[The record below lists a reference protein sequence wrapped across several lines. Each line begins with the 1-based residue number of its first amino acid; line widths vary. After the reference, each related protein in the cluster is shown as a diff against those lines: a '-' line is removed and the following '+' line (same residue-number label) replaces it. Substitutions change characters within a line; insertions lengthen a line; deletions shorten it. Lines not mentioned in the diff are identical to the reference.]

1 MAINFIHAK
10 DEDNEYL
17 NITRKGGFFRSFFET
32 IKGCMSVG
40 LDRVFITGI
49 LPITIS
55 DMNSGFN
62 IAKWITHEEE
72 FINMLGLSEDEL
84 DGLLKEIYRDYPNI
98 TLPVEDVKS
107 FLKRYYNGYHFS
119 KEAEP
124 VYNPMMAL
132 SCLETIIKYKCYPRL
147 PADQNIR
154 VQYNQV
160 AYVFG
165 KNDTSRDAIIK
176 EITEK
181 KAYKFNINIGR
192 QFNMKDY
199 KSGRFIPDCLYYLGL
214 LTHGKR
220 YSEFLV
226 PNLVTY
232 EMILS
237 YFEEIMNFSTEGA
250 GYDRMVIEFMETGN
264 MEKFVKSFFEEIIQ
278 KFPGD
283 FFKDVN
289 ESFYRG
295 LFFHI
300 LYSFLPNDLYD
311 VFPEFNLPGG
321 TVDLYINSR
330 KLPEELV
337 ELKDLIEIKRVPKS
351 ATDAELKAKF
361 KEAEDQVFRYRAGDY
376 SGFRAVALCFRGN
389 KDYKLKIL

>member
-1 MAINFIHAK
+1 M
-10 DEDNEYL
+10 
-17 NITRKGGFFRSFFET
+17 
-32 IKGCMSVG
+32 
-40 LDRVFITGI
+40 
-49 LPITIS
+49 
-55 DMNSGFN
+55 
-62 IAKWITHEEE
+62 
-72 FINMLGLSEDEL
+72 
-84 DGLLKEIYRDYPNI
+84 
-98 TLPVEDVKS
+98 
-107 FLKRYYNGYHFS
+107 
-119 KEAEP
+119 
-124 VYNPMMAL
+124 
-132 SCLETIIKYKCYPRL
+132 
-147 PADQNIR
+147 
-154 VQYNQV
+154 
-160 AYVFG
+160 
-165 KNDTSRDAIIK
+165 K
-176 EITEK
+176 EITDK

-220 YSEFLV
+220 YSEFVV

-250 GYDRMVIEFMETGN
+250 GFDRMVIEFMETGN
-264 MEKFVKSFFEEIIQ
+264 MEAFVKIFFEEIIQ

-311 VFPEFNLPGG
+311 VFPEFNVPNG
-321 TVDLYINSR
+321 TVDIYINSR
-330 KLPEELV
+330 TLPEELV
-337 ELKDLIEIKRVPKS
+337 ELRDIIEIKRIPKS
-351 ATDAELKAKF
+351 ATDNELEAKF
-361 KEAEDQVFRYRAGDY
+361 KQARDQVLKYRTGDY

-389 KDYKLKIL
+389 KDYKLKVL

>member
-1 MAINFIHAK
+1 
-10 DEDNEYL
+10 
-17 NITRKGGFFRSFFET
+17 
-32 IKGCMSVG
+32 
-40 LDRVFITGI
+40 
-49 LPITIS
+49 
-55 DMNSGFN
+55 
-62 IAKWITHEEE
+62 
-72 FINMLGLSEDEL
+72 MLGLTEKELNHLMED
-84 DGLLKEIYRDYPNI
+84 IYKDNPGI
-98 TLPVEDVKS
+98 TLPGEEVKA
-107 FLKRYYNGYHFS
+107 FLKRYYNGYYFS
-119 KEAEP
+119 KKAEP

-132 SCLETIIKYKCYPRL
+132 ACLKTIIKYNHYPEL

-154 VQYNQV
+154 IQYNQV
-160 AYVFG
+160 AYIFG
-165 KNDTSRDAIIK
+165 KNDVSRDAIIK

-181 KAYKFNINIGR
+181 KAYKFKINIGR
-192 QFNMKDY
+192 QVTMKDY
-199 KSGRFIPDCLYYLGL
+199 KSGRFIPDCLYHLGL

-220 YSEFLV
+220 YNEFVV

-237 YFEEIMNFSTEGA
+237 YFEEIMNFPTEGA
-250 GYDRMVIEFMETGN
+250 GFDRMVIEFMETGD
-264 MEKFVKSFFEEIIQ
+264 MEIFVKSFFEEVIQ

-311 VFPEFNLPGG
+311 VFPEFNVPGG
-321 TVDLYINSR
+321 TVDIYINSR

-351 ATDAELKAKF
+351 AGDAELEAKF
-361 KEAEDQVFRYRAGDY
+361 KQANDQVFAYRTGDY

-389 KDYKLKIL
+389 KDYKLKVFPVENAETM

>member
-1 MAINFIHAK
+1 
-10 DEDNEYL
+10 
-17 NITRKGGFFRSFFET
+17 
-32 IKGCMSVG
+32 
-40 LDRVFITGI
+40 
-49 LPITIS
+49 
-55 DMNSGFN
+55 
-62 IAKWITHEEE
+62 
-72 FINMLGLSEDEL
+72 
-84 DGLLKEIYRDYPNI
+84 
-98 TLPVEDVKS
+98 
-107 FLKRYYNGYHFS
+107 
-119 KEAEP
+119 
-124 VYNPMMAL
+124 MMAL
-132 SCLETIIKYKCYPRL
+132 ACLKTIIKYNHYPEL

-160 AYVFG
+160 AYIFG
-165 KNDTSRDAIIK
+165 KNHTARDAIIK
-176 EITEK
+176 EITDK
-181 KAYKFNINIGR
+181 KTYKFKIHIGR

-220 YSEFLV
+220 YSEFVV

-237 YFEEIMNFSTEGA
+237 YFEEIMNFPTEGA
-250 GYDRMVIEFMETGN
+250 GFDRMVIELMETGD
-264 MEKFVKSFFEEIIQ
+264 MEVFVKSFFEEIIQ

-311 VFPEFNLPGG
+311 VFPEFNVPGG

-337 ELKDLIEIKRVPKS
+337 ELRDLIEIKRVPKS
-351 ATDAELKAKF
+351 AGDAELEAKF
-361 KEAEDQVFRYRAGDY
+361 KEANDQVLGYRTGDY

-389 KDYKLKIL
+389 KDYRLKVFPVENPGTM

>member
-1 MAINFIHAK
+1 
-10 DEDNEYL
+10 
-17 NITRKGGFFRSFFET
+17 
-32 IKGCMSVG
+32 MSVG

-55 DMNSGFN
+55 DMNPSGATGTSSSGFN
-62 IAKWITHEEE
+62 IAKWISHTSK
-72 FINMLGLSEDEL
+72 FINMLGLTETEL
-84 DGLLKEIYRDYPNI
+84 DGLLTEIYSNNPHI
-98 TLPVEDVKS
+98 TLSFNEVKG
-107 FLKRYYNGYHFS
+107 FLRRYYNGYYFS
-119 KEAEP
+119 KDAEP
-124 VYNPMMAL
+124 VYNPMMVL
-132 SCLETIIKYKCYPRL
+132 SCLDNIIEENKYPKL

-160 AYVFG
+160 AYIFG
-165 KNDTSRDAIIK
+165 KNNTGRDTIIK

-199 KSGRFIPDCLYYLGL
+199 KSGNFIPDCLYYLGL

-220 YSEFLV
+220 YSEFVV

-237 YFEEIMNFSTEGA
+237 YFEEIMDFSTEGA
-250 GYDRMVIEFMETGN
+250 GYDHMVIEFMETGN
-264 MEKFVKSFFEEIIQ
+264 IESFVKSFFEEIIQ

-300 LYSFLPNDLYD
+300 LVYSKMKRNQPNNQL
-311 VFPEFNLPGG
+311 
-321 TVDLYINSR
+321 R
-330 KLPEELV
+330 KLRQNKPRKL
-337 ELKDLIEIKRVPKS
+337 LKL
-351 ATDAELKAKF
+351 
-361 KEAEDQVFRYRAGDY
+361 
-376 SGFRAVALCFRGN
+376 
-389 KDYKLKIL
+389 